1 MIKSLS
7 LLIILFANS
16 PLFSQ
21 VLISP
26 IASMSSFGQAKIL
39 DKGEV
44 DYHNLLFSN
53 NHVKFGVSDR
63 LTAGIGNSYYFE
75 NMYSV
80 ADLSYVVSRS
90 ENSTLALGTANYI
103 SDLNSYWASFTWS
116 GNISVIYERE
126 TENGGA
132 LLCVLSRWKSD
143 NAFES
148 ILPQV
153 MLYAEGPV
161 NHLGWRFFSEWTYT
175 ELMRYTYQSYDGTQ
189 HYHSS
194 LKSNLLFASTGVIYH
209 QGAHSVKACAMATA
223 WSTLYNTGRK
233 REIGLVPLFAYSYKI
248 AEARLD

>member
-7 LLIILFANS
+7 LLIVLLSSS
-16 PLFSQ
+16 PLLSQ

-26 IASMSSFGQAKIL
+26 IASMSNFGQAKIL

-75 NMYSV
+75 NLYSV
-80 ADLSYVVSRS
+80 ADLSYVVTQS
-90 ENSTLALGTANYI
+90 ENSTLAVGAAHYVT
-103 SDLNSYWASFTWS
+103 DLNNYWASFAWS
-116 GNISVIYERE
+116 GNISLIYERE

-143 NAFES
+143 NEFES

-153 MLYAEGPV
+153 MLYTEGPV
-161 NHLGWRFFSEWTYT
+161 NHLGWGLFSEWTYT
-175 ELMRYTYQSYDGTQ
+175 ELKRHTFRRADGTLQ
-189 HYHSS
+189 YDSS
-194 LKSNLLFASTGVIYH
+194 LKSNLLFASTGIAYN
-209 QGAHSVKACAMATA
+209 QGAHSIKVCAMATA
-223 WSTLYNTGRK
+223 WSILYVDGRK
-233 REIGLVPLFAYSYKI
+233 REIGLIPLFTYRYKI
-248 AEARLD
+248 ANARLD